1 MNMARGETELLI
13 QRRRRESNCCMVVLK
28 SLVSII
34 HDIIMIHPC
43 MTIYESSKGSIHF
56 VEFSQNNYNKIP

>member
-1 MNMARGETELLI
+1 MIDLYVDVARGQAELLI

-34 HDIIMIHPC
+34 HDI
-43 MTIYESSKGSIHF
+43 
-56 VEFSQNNYNKIP
+56 